1 MQEEVEKVVK
11 KLKEG
16 SDWVWI
22 LAGVVLFLGIG
33 LFSVQ
38 DIEPGEVAVKVN
50 NLTGTQ
56 LAITR
61 PGWTIRIPFLHS
73 VYVLDSK
80 PHTFSMKGNRNVDS
94 LNVEELTVRAS
105 DGSNFH
111 FTDTTI
117 IFELKGEEAVKA
129 VRDAGLNDGYMQWMK
144 PYARSILRDE
154 FGRESTINV
163 SNPASYG
170 QAANR
175 AKKALNDRLAGH
187 AILVRQLVTPRPRF
201 NKSYEKAIEDRNA
214 LSNQLA
220 VISSNFQRAETNRAR
235 TLAVVNQQ
243 KNNIIQKR
251 RATLESDLA
260 KATAEQANIKRQV
273 DTYRIAKIAEG
284 QASLSGSKQKAIEL
298 EGELVAIYAAKR
310 SEITAFRN
318 QPVERV
324 MEKIGEKLKGIIIS
338 IQPWA
343 DDATPSRIRY
353 ETRPAF
359 RKGGAK

>member
-1 MQEEVEKVVK
+1 MQDELKKVIK

-16 SDWVWI
+16 SDWAWV
-22 LAGVVLFLGIG
+22 LAGVVLFLAIG

-50 NLTGTQ
+50 NLTGAQT
-56 LAITR
+56 AITK
-61 PGWTIRIPFLHS
+61 PGWTIRLPFLQS

-80 PHTFSMKGNRNVDS
+80 PHTFSMKGTKNRDS
-94 LNVEELTVRAS
+94 LNVGELTVRAS

-117 IFELKGEEAVKA
+117 IFELKGDEAVEA
-129 VRDAGLNDGYMQWMK
+129 VRDAGLNNGYMQWMK

-175 AKKALNDRLAGH
+175 AKKALNDHLSKH
-187 AILVRQLVTPRPRF
+187 AIFIRQLVTPRPRF
-201 NKSYEKAIEDRNA
+201 NKAYEKAIEDRNA

-220 VISSNFQRAETNRAR
+220 VISSNLQRAETNRAR
-235 TLAVVNQQ
+235 VLAVVNQK
-243 KNNIIQKR
+243 KNKIIQQR

-260 KATAEQANIKRQV
+260 KAAAEQANVKRQV

-284 QASLSGSKQKAIEL
+284 QAALSGSKQKAIEL
-298 EGELVAIYAAKR
+298 QGELVAVYAAKKA
-310 SEITAFRN
+310 EISAFRN

-324 MEKIGEKLKGIIIS
+324 MEKIGEKLKGVTIN

-353 ETRPAF
+353 ETRPV